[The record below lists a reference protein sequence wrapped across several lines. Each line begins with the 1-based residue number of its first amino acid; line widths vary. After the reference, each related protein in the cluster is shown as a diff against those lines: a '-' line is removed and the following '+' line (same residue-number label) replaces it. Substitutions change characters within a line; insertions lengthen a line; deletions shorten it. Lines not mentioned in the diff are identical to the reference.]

1 VPVTEEK
8 IEINRGDKPMVNK
21 LNLKSLRPMWVLIIF
36 VLAACAGTQPTPT
49 PVSPTPT
56 PLPAPTLAESETG
69 EENDV
74 SDSQSQSD
82 SEDDSQG
89 ETATSTE
96 LRTFL
101 IVPEESRASYL
112 VDEEFFDGA
121 LAKLGIE
128 AGDVD
133 VVGSTQ
139 SIEGQLQLNF
149 TDLSTPLGTNRF
161 TVNLSTLSTD
171 QSRRDN
177 WIRENG
183 PQFNQYPLAEFV
195 ATGVAD
201 TPETYTEGEEVQ
213 FKMLGDLTIREVTQ
227 PVTFDVAAT
236 LEGDTATGVATAD
249 LRMTDF
255 GIEPPNFANT
265 LTVADEF
272 QVRVEFT
279 AREQ

>member
-1 VPVTEEK
+1 VSEE
-8 IEINRGDKPMVNK
+8 GAG
-21 LNLKSLRPMWVLIIF
+21 KSENE
-36 VLAACAGTQPTPT
+36 G
-49 PVSPTPT
+49 
-56 PLPAPTLAESETG
+56 ESEG
-69 EENDV
+69 EA
-74 SDSQSQSD
+74 
-82 SEDDSQG
+82 G
-89 ETATSTE
+89 ATTD
-96 LRTFL
+96 LRTFI

-112 VDEEFFDGA
+112 VDEEFFAGA
-121 LAKLGIE
+121 LDKLGID
-128 AGDVD
+128 AGEVD

-139 SIEGQLQLNF
+139 NIEGQLQLNLA
-149 TDLSTPLGTNRF
+149 DLSAPLGTNRF
-161 TVNLSTLSTD
+161 TVNLATLSTD

-177 WIRENG
+177 YIRERG

-201 TPETYTEGEEVQ
+201 TPATYTEGDEVQ

-227 PVTFDVAAT
+227 PVTFDVTAT
-236 LEGDTATGVATAD
+236 LDDDTATGVATAQ

-272 QVRVEFT
+272 GVEVAFT